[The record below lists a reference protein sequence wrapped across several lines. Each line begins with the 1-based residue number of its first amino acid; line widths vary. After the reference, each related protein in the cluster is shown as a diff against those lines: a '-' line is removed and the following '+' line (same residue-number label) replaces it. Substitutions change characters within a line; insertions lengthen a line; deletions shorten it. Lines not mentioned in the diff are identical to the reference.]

1 MENISRHFKPEIYP
15 EGSYIILQGQPLDML
30 FFITQGTVLT
40 YAKNEAGTTQ
50 HVKQQDGLYGKEL
63 ITWAENIS
71 DTSSNL
77 PISSITVKA
86 QQKVEVFAI
95 KAADLRAVLTMF
107 LVCTI
112 L

>member
-1 MENISRHFKPEIYP
+1 
-15 EGSYIILQGQPLDML
+15 ML

-40 YAKNEAGTTQ
+40 YAKNESGTTQ
-50 HVKQQDGLYGKEL
+50 DVKQQDGLYGKEL

-86 QQKVEVFAI
+86 QEKVEVFAI

>member
-1 MENISRHFKPEIYP
+1 
-15 EGSYIILQGQPLDML
+15 ML

-40 YAKNEAGTTQ
+40 YAKNEVGTA

-63 ITWAENIS
+63 ITWAEN
-71 DTSSNL
+71 TSNTLSNL
-77 PISSITVKA
+77 PISPITVKA

-95 KAADLRAVLTMF
+95 KADVLKAVLTMF